1 MRRNL
6 YKTEINLK
14 NLSAIFMHVIEAIAE
29 QPHLCNHS
37 LPLLSVQESKIFQK
51 KSRFLIS
58 HFDRKNE

>member
-37 LPLLSVQESKIFQK
+37 LPLFCYLFKSQK
-51 KSRFLIS
+51 YS
-58 HFDRKNE
+58 RKNRDF